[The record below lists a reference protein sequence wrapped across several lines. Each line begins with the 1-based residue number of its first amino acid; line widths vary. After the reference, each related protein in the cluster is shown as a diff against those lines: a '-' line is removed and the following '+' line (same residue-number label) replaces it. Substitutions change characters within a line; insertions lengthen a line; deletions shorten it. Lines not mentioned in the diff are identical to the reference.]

1 MDALE
6 YAKAQTRLL
15 RMEQNILSSLKKYES
30 NKALALAGAYN
41 FSLIH
46 NNTYVISEAA
56 ISRAKEEAKTPNGDI
71 DIVKF
76 MQEVSLEFI
85 SKLQYAIE
93 EAEEAIVN
101 LPSLEEV

>member
-1 MDALE
+1 
-6 YAKAQTRLL
+6 
-15 RMEQNILSSLKKYES
+15 
-30 NKALALAGAYN
+30 
-41 FSLIH
+41 
-46 NNTYVISEAA
+46 
-56 ISRAKEEAKTPNGDI
+56 
-71 DIVKF
+71 